1 MLSRLGPFIGGIILV
16 AGVLWLSLAYW
27 ALKDARSRSESPAFH
42 IIAMLINLAFPLLG
56 LIVYLLIR
64 PSTTLIEERALEL
77 EAEALAGAPA
87 DNTEDIRPCPACG
100 RDIERDYVL
109 CPYCHTRFAK
119 RCPSCQKS
127 VRLGWS
133 LCPYCAASL
142 ELGTKTRA
150 AGQG

>member
-1 MLSRLGPFIGGIILV
+1 MLSKLGPFIGAGILV

-27 ALKDARSRSESPAFH
+27 ALKDARSRSQNAAFH
-42 IIAMLINLAFPLLG
+42 ILAMVINLAVPLLG

-64 PSTTLIEERALEL
+64 PSMTLIEERALEL
-77 EAEALAGAPA
+77 EAEALAGSPLE
-87 DNTEDIRPCPACG
+87 NEEIRPCPACG
-100 RDIERDYVL
+100 RDIERDFVL